1 MMLNCFLWEGKV
13 LKKINSGRELSKI
26 IEDSREPLLVYAFTP
41 MCGTCRLAKQLL
53 VVLEQTEGVPAI
65 IEIDIN
71 YFKEEA
77 AKWEIT
83 SVPCLLYIE
92 NSELRDKVYAF
103 ESVTKLY
110 SFAKEQ

>member
-1 MMLNCFLWEGKV
+1 
-13 LKKINSGRELSKI
+13 
-26 IEDSREPLLVYAFTP
+26 
-41 MCGTCRLAKQLL
+41 MCGTCQLAKQLL
-53 VVLEQTEGVPAI
+53 QVLEQTEGVPGI
-65 IEIDIN
+65 MEIDIN

-92 NSELRDKVYAF
+92 NSELREKLYAF

-110 SFAKEQ
+110 RFAKLQ